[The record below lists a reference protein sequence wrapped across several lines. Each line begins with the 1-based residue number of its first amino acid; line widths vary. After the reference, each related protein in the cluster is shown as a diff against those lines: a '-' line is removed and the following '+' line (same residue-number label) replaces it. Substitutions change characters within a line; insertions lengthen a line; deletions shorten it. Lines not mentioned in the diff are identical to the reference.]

1 LEEWRVH
8 PTSRALHTIGSR
20 GREEAQEGRRWKGRK
35 ERKEGHPI
43 RPLYI
48 LTSIS

>member
-1 LEEWRVH
+1 MLEGWRA
-8 PTSRALHTIGSR
+8 SYYLEAFRIIGSR

-48 LTSIS
+48 Y